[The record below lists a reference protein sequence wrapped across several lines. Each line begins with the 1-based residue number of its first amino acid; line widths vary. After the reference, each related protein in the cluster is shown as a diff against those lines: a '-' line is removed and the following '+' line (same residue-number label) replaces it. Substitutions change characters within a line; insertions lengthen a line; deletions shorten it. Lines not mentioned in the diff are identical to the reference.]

1 MFKQGLGLLLLFLSP
16 GLWAGTHYQLH
27 IPSQVLPYCEFM
39 PFDYVDKK
47 IIISEIYNRIYIKQP
62 VKLEV
67 IRQDTKP
74 LTGLQLWSPA
84 GRVTATQ
91 LSDTKYQYELS
102 SLKKGE
108 AYELRGILKS
118 PVKGGFRIC
127 VSALSL

>member
-1 MFKQGLGLLLLFLSP
+1 MLNRGLGLLLLTLSP
-16 GLWAGTHYQLH
+16 VLWAGTHYQLH
-27 IPSQVLPYCEFM
+27 LPSKALPYCEFM

-47 IIISEIYNRIYIKQP
+47 IIILKMYNRIYIKQP

-84 GRVTATQ
+84 GRVTATR
-91 LSDTKYQYELS
+91 LSDTKYQYKLNA
-102 SLKKGE
+102 LKKGE

-118 PVKGGFRIC
+118 PAKGGFKIC
-127 VSALSL
+127 VSALSR

>member
-1 MFKQGLGLLLLFLSP
+1 MFKRRLGLLFIFLSP

-27 IPSQVLPYCEFM
+27 VPSKALPYCEFM
-39 PFDYVDKK
+39 PFDHVDKK
-47 IIISEIYNRIYIKQP
+47 IVISEMYNRIYIQQP

-67 IRQDTKP
+67 IRQDSKP

-84 GRVTATQ
+84 GRVKATR
-91 LSDTKYQYELS
+91 LSDTKYQYKLN

-118 PVKGGFRIC
+118 PAKSGFKIC
-127 VSALSL
+127 VSALGL